1 MSRHGSTLRQAAV
14 AQWEVRFRAANGSP
28 AWRVV
33 GSSPTGEGLPDMW
46 WSHSPQ
52 VSSPSNQQTGLLVHV
67 FTSCNIGSW
76 IEKAHLPAKK
86 HSELCGPFSWGGL
99 WGSSCFSCRP
109 QMGSCLSLDAR
120 PLRRYDICALTAHE
134 PP

>member
-52 VSSPSNQQTGLLVHV
+52 VWGQGNKQTDLPVHV
-67 FTSCNIGSW
+67 LRSCNTGSW
-76 IEKAHLPAKK
+76 KETAQVPAK
-86 HSELCGPFSWGGL
+86 
-99 WGSSCFSCRP
+99 
-109 QMGSCLSLDAR
+109 A
-120 PLRRYDICALTAHE
+120 
-134 PP
+134 